1 MSSLFNIAAGG
12 STDFYGF
19 EIQNSLRFDDGDNQR
34 LEKTPSGAGSTTT
47 WTWSAWVKRGDLQN
61 VTLWSANSNSN
72 QILINS
78 NKMYFESNS
87 TANNFIVSNKLL
99 RDTSSWYNLVF
110 VWDTTNS
117 TQADRMRMFC
127 NGVRITSFSSSS
139 LPTQNRASV
148 FNTAIQ
154 HEIGRRVNPD
164 GLNFDGYMAE
174 VNFIDGQALDA
185 SSFGETKSGVWI
197 PKDTSGLTYGTNGY
211 RLQFKQTGTGTASS
225 STIGAD
231 TSGQSNHYTSQNL
244 NAFDVMPDSPTNNF
258 PTLNAQ
264 IGSALS
270 SYVDPRHGNLEVD
283 TSNGGRGTTFST
295 MAMPT
300 GTGEKYY
307 AEYRYRADS
316 GHMRV
321 GIISVDQANQYLE
334 TNNFDS
340 PTTDNVSYTSVT
352 GKIAVNGA
360 QQEVVATYTVGDV
373 IGMAVDLENG
383 TIQFSKN
390 GSNVGSAVS
399 QSFIS
404 SNEMLFAAGDSSTSQ
419 DIRYSANFGQDST
432 FAGDETAAT
441 NADTNG
447 IGAFHS
453 AVPSGFK
460 ALCAKNLPDPSISP
474 SNDELPEDYFEANLW
489 TGNGSSQSI
498 SSYEFSPDWVW
509 IKERSSTSSHYLVD
523 TIRGNTL
530 FMQSNSTTQDTTNT
544 VNVTSFDSN
553 GFSLGSGGSTNESSQ
568 TYVGW
573 AWLAGGT
580 PTATNSEAAGAAPT
594 SGSVMINGSASTA
607 NLAGTIAAKKISAN
621 TEAGF
626 SIVQYEGTG
635 SNATIAHGLSSAP
648 EWVIHKRIE
657 TDGTNWANFHV
668 FLGNTQFVNLNT
680 TAAITAST
688 SMFNSTSPTS
698 TVISVGTSSHTNS
711 SSKDYIAYCF
721 HPIAGYSKFG
731 RYEGNG
737 STDGAYVYLGF
748 RPAFLIVKQFDA
760 SNRWIM
766 YDNKRGSTNEA
777 DTTVINNNPLEEKLE
792 LNPNDD
798 ADEGTSGTDCFDFYS
813 NGFKLRR
820 SGDVYNGSGHD
831 YIYMAFS
838 EMPFKYA
845 NAK

>member
-1 MSSLFNIAAGG
+1 MSGVFGASHLFFSGA
-12 STDFYGF
+12 SEFYDF
-19 EIQNSLRFDDGDNQR
+19 EITNSLRFDDSENQR
-34 LEKTPSGAGSTTT
+34 LEKPADEISGSGSTTT

-87 TANNFIVSNKLL
+87 TANNFIVSSKLL

-117 TQADRMRMFC
+117 TEADRMRMYC

-185 SSFGETKSGVWI
+185 SSFGELKSGVWI

-211 RLQFKQTGTGTASS
+211 RLEFKQTGTNPDSS
-225 STIGAD
+225 GMGAD
-231 TSGQSNHYTSQNL
+231 TSGNNNHYNPQNL

-258 PTLNAQ
+258 PTLNPQ
-264 IGSALS
+264 IGKALTTF
-270 SYVDPRHGNLEVD
+270 VDPRHGNLEID
-283 TSNGGRGTTFST
+283 TSVGARGTTFST

-300 GTGEKYY
+300 GNGQKFY
-307 AEYRYRADS
+307 AEYRYRADT

-321 GIISVDQANQYLE
+321 GIISVDQANQYIE

-352 GKIAVNGA
+352 GKIAVNGS
-360 QQEVVATYTVGDV
+360 QVEVVATYTVGDV

-432 FAGDETAAT
+432 FAGDETAPDPP
-441 NADTNG
+441 NSDTNG

-460 ALCAKNLPDPSISP
+460 ALCAKNLPEPTISP
-474 SNDELPEDYFEANLW
+474 KDDDIPEDYFNTVLYVGDDS
-489 TGNGSSQSI
+489 TSQSI
-498 SSYEFSPDWVW
+498 TGVGFQPDWVW
-509 IKERSSTSSHYLVD
+509 IKARNSSILSHALLDSV
-523 TIRGNTL
+523 RGVNKSL
-530 FMQSNSTTQDTTNT
+530 FSDDDPPSDENSA
-544 VNVTSFDSN
+544 VVFPSFDSD
-553 GFSLGSGGSTNESSQ
+553 GFTVSDSGGNWTNENA
-568 TYVGW
+568 TNFVAW
-573 AWLAGGT
+573 NWLAGGS
-580 PTATNSEAAGAAPT
+580 PSSNSAGDIT
-594 SGSVMINGSASTA
+594 SSV
-607 NLAGTIAAKKISAN
+607 SAN

-626 SIVQYEGTG
+626 SIVGYTG
-635 SNATIAHGLSSAP
+635 
-648 EWVIHKRIE
+648 
-657 TDGTNWANFHV
+657 D
-668 FLGNTQFVNLNT
+668 
-680 TAAITAST
+680 
-688 SMFNSTSPTS
+688 
-698 TVISVGTSSHTNS
+698 GTSSTRTIGCGLTKKPDWVILKNRTDDSVNDSWFVWHQSFGTASPSKYMTLYNTDTVASSGVFVDSSFSDNS
-711 SSKDYIAYCF
+711 GNALFAVDGSYNGVNKSGTTYIVYCF
-721 HPIAGYSKFG
+721 HEVEGYSKFG
-731 RYEGNG
+731 SYTGN
-737 STDGAYVYLGF
+737 SSDDGAFVFTGF
-748 RPAFLIVKQFDA
+748 RPAWVMLKRSSSGVTASWVILDKERDVENPTSLGLFPNSTTAEASSTLRNVDFL
-760 SNRWIM
+760 
-766 YDNKRGSTNEA
+766 
-777 DTTVINNNPLEEKLE
+777 
-792 LNPNDD
+792 
-798 ADEGTSGTDCFDFYS
+798 S
-813 NGFKLRR
+813 NGFKLRT
-820 SGDVYNGSGHD
+820 DHNNINGSGGT
-831 YIYMAFS
+831 YIYMAFA

-845 NAK
+845 NAR